1 MQAVTGRSFPSV
13 PAVLAGFRRRRMA
26 REDYPGIVPDSS
38 ELVDGLLVSVSDE
51 ADLAALD
58 RFEGEQYERCQ
69 VVVNCGGQPVSAWV
83 YVVRAEHAHR
93 LSDQRWD
100 LQSFR
105 AHFLQRFMF
114 TYPNF

>member
-1 MQAVTGRSFPSV
+1 MQAVTGRSFPSA

-38 ELVDGLLVSVSDE
+38 ELVDGLLVSELDE
-51 ADLAALD
+51 TALLALD
-58 RFEGEQYERCQ
+58 RFEGEQYERCH
-69 VVVNCGGQPVSAWV
+69 VVVNCGGRPVSAWV
-83 YVVRAEHAHR
+83 YVVRAGYTHL